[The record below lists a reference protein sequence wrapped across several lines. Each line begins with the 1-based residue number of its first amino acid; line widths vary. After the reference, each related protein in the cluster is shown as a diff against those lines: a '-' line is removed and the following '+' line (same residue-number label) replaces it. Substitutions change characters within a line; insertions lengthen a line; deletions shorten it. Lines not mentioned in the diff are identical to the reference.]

1 MTTIHDCTER
11 GQEVPSAVLLLQH
24 SAEALDTV
32 LLRQAFGCV
41 PSGVVGVCA
50 LIDGV
55 PAGMAASTFVPVS
68 LDPPLVAF
76 CVQESSSTW
85 PKLHSASALGISV
98 LGAGHDLAARQLASK
113 SPGAR
118 FDGVTYAASTNGAVF
133 IEGASAWIECT
144 VHEVVTAGDHDIV
157 LLRVDALTMT
167 PDVEPLIFHGSSFR
181 QLQQIQRG
189 AA

>member
-1 MTTIHDCTER
+1 MTSIQDRVAR
-11 GQEVPSAVLLLQH
+11 GQEVSSAVLALQH
-24 SAEALDTV
+24 SAEALDTA

-50 LIDGV
+50 LVDGV
-55 PAGMAASTFVPVS
+55 PTGMAASTFVPVS

-76 CVQESSSTW
+76 CVQETSNTW
-85 PKLHSASALGISV
+85 PKLHSAAALGISV
-98 LGAGHDLAARQLASK
+98 LGASHDLAARQLASK
-113 SPGAR
+113 SSAAR
-118 FDGVTYAASTNGAVF
+118 FDGLSYAASTNGAVF
-133 IEGASAWIECT
+133 IEGASAWIECS
-144 VHEVVTAGDHDIV
+144 VHQIVTAGDHGIV

-181 QLQQIQRG
+181 QLQQVRRG